1 MTALPT
7 TMHAVRYTTFGAASD
22 VLSLTQVP
30 TPQPRDGEVLV
41 RLAASGV
48 NPHDTKK
55 RSGWLG
61 LELPPG
67 GVIPHSDGAGT
78 VAAAGHG
85 VSPARVGQRVFVH
98 GAYAGAGTAAEYV
111 TVPAHR
117 AIPIPD
123 DVSFVEGA
131 SIGIP
136 AFTAYFAVLSA
147 GPVTGQTVLI
157 HGGAG
162 AVGRMAVEMAAWN
175 GATVI
180 ATVSSEAKAALA
192 RRSGADHVIDYRR
205 EDVAARVAD
214 ITGREG
220 VDLIVDV
227 DFGANLALD
236 AACIKPNGRVACYSS
251 TSNRT
256 PTFPYYA
263 FALKGCILHL
273 LQGSRM
279 PERVEQ
285 EGARVIA
292 GLLRRGH
299 LRPQIAAT
307 FPLEE
312 TAGAHELMESG
323 TAIGNIVVTIQ
334 AR

>member
-7 TMHAVRYTTFGAASD
+7 TMRAMRYTAFGPASD
-22 VLSLTQVP
+22 VLSVTEVA
-30 TPQPRDGEVLV
+30 TPKPRDGEVLV

-61 LELPPG
+61 VELPPG

-78 VAAAGHG
+78 IAAVGHS
-85 VSPARVGQRVFVH
+85 VPAAHVGQRVFVH

-111 TVPAHR
+111 SLPARR
-117 AIPIPD
+117 AIAIPD
-123 DVSFVEGA
+123 DMSFVEGA

-180 ATVSSEAKAALA
+180 ATVSSDAKAVLA
-192 RRSGADHVIDYRR
+192 RQSGADHVLDYRR

-220 VDLIVDV
+220 VDLIIDV
-227 DFGANLALD
+227 DFGANLEVD

-256 PTFPYYA
+256 PTLPYYA
-263 FALKGCILHL
+263 FALKGCTLHL

-279 PERVEQ
+279 PERVEHD
-285 EGARVIA
+285 GARVIA

-307 FPLEE
+307 FPLGD
-312 TAGAHELMESG
+312 TAAAHDLMESG
-323 TAIGNIVVTIQ
+323 TAVGNIVVTI
-334 AR
+334 

>member
-1 MTALPT
+1 MTAIPAS
-7 TMHAVRYTTFGAASD
+7 MRAVRYTAFGPATE
-22 VLSLTQVP
+22 VLSLAEVP
-30 TPQPRDGEVLV
+30 TPMPRDGEVLV

-61 LELPPG
+61 VELPPG

-78 VAAAGHG
+78 IAAVGHGVAAARAGE
-85 VSPARVGQRVFVH
+85 RVFVH
-98 GAYAGAGTAAEYV
+98 GTHVGAGTAAEYV

-117 AIPIPD
+117 AIAIPD

-180 ATVSSEAKAALA
+180 ATVSSDAKAELA
-192 RRSGADHVIDYRR
+192 RRSGADHVVDYRR

-227 DFGANLALD
+227 DFGANLEID
-236 AACIKPNGRVACYSS
+236 AACIRPNGRVASYSS

-256 PTFPYYA
+256 PTLPYYA
-263 FALKGCILHL
+263 FALKGCTLHL
-273 LQGSRM
+273 LQGARM

-285 EGARVIA
+285 DGARTIA

-307 FPLEE
+307 FPLEQ
-312 TAGAHELMESG
+312 TAAAHDLMETG
-323 TAIGNIVVTIQ
+323 TAVGNIVVTV
-334 AR
+334 

>member
-1 MTALPT
+1 MTATPA
-7 TMHAVRYTTFGAASD
+7 TMRAMRYTSFGPASE
-22 VLSLTQVP
+22 VLSLAEVP
-30 TPQPRDGEVLV
+30 TPKPRYGEVLV
-41 RLAASGV
+41 RLVASGV

-61 LELPPG
+61 VELPPG

-78 VAAAGHG
+78 IAAVGEG
-85 VSPARVGQRVFVH
+85 VPAARVGKRVFVH

-111 TVPAHR
+111 SLPAHR
-117 AIPIPD
+117 AICIPD
-123 DVSFVEGA
+123 DISFVEGA
-131 SIGIP
+131 SVGIP

-147 GPVTGQTVLI
+147 GPVTGRTVLI

-180 ATVSSEAKAALA
+180 ATVSSDSKAVLA
-192 RRSGADHVIDYRR
+192 RQSGADHVLDYRR
-205 EDVAARVAD
+205 EDVAARVAE
-214 ITGREG
+214 ITGGEG

-227 DFGANLALD
+227 DFGANVEVD

-256 PTFPYYA
+256 PTLPYYA
-263 FALKGCILHL
+263 FALKGCTLHL
-273 LQGSRM
+273 LQGARM
-279 PERVEQ
+279 PDLVQ
-285 EGARVIA
+285 QDGARVIA
-292 GLLRRGH
+292 ELLRRGH

-307 FPLEE
+307 FKLEA
-312 TAGAHELMESG
+312 TAAAHDLLESG
-323 TAIGNIVVTIQ
+323 GAVGNIVVTI
-334 AR
+334 

>member
-1 MTALPT
+1 MTAVPT
-7 TMHAVRYTTFGAASD
+7 TMRAMRYTTFGPAAE
-22 VLSLTQVP
+22 VLALTELP
-30 TPQPRDGEVLV
+30 TPKAGDAEVLV

-67 GVIPHSDGAGT
+67 GVVPHSDGAGT
-78 VAAAGHG
+78 IAAVGAG
-85 VSPARVGQRVFVH
+85 VSRARVGERVFVH

-111 TVPAHR
+111 SLPADR
-117 AIPIPD
+117 AIAIPD
-123 DVSFVEGA
+123 DLSFGEGA

-147 GPVTGQTVLI
+147 GPVTGHTVLI

-180 ATVSSEAKAALA
+180 ATVSSDAKAALA
-192 RRSGADHVIDYRR
+192 RESGADHVLDYRR

-227 DFGANLALD
+227 DFGANVELD

-256 PTFPYYA
+256 PTLPYYA
-263 FALKGCILHL
+263 FALKGCTLHL
-273 LQGSRM
+273 VQGSRM
-279 PERVEQ
+279 PARVE
-285 EGARVIA
+285 EDGAGVIA
-292 GLLRRGH
+292 ALLRRGH
-299 LRPQIAAT
+299 LRPQIAAA
-307 FPLEE
+307 FPLAQ
-312 TAGAHELMESG
+312 TAAAHDLMESG
-323 TAIGNIVVTIQ
+323 TAVGNIVVTI
-334 AR
+334 

>member
-1 MTALPT
+1 M
-7 TMHAVRYTTFGAASD
+7 RYTSFGPASE
-22 VLSLTQVP
+22 VLSLAEVP
-30 TPQPRDGEVLV
+30 TPKPRYGEVLV
-41 RLAASGV
+41 RLVASGV

-61 LELPPG
+61 VELPPG

-78 VAAAGHG
+78 IAAVGEG
-85 VSPARVGQRVFVH
+85 VPAARVGKRVFVH

-111 TVPAHR
+111 SLPAHR
-117 AIPIPD
+117 AICIPD
-123 DVSFVEGA
+123 DISFVEGA
-131 SIGIP
+131 SVGIP

-147 GPVTGQTVLI
+147 GPVTGRTVLI

-162 AVGRMAVEMAAWN
+162 AVGRMAVELAAWN

-180 ATVSSEAKAALA
+180 ATVSSDSKAVLA
-192 RRSGADHVIDYRR
+192 RQSGADHVLDYRR
-205 EDVAARVAD
+205 EDVAARVAE
-214 ITGREG
+214 ITGGEG

-227 DFGANLALD
+227 DFGANLEVD

-256 PTFPYYA
+256 PTLPYYA
-263 FALKGCILHL
+263 FALKGCTLHL
-273 LQGSRM
+273 LQGARM
-279 PERVEQ
+279 PDRVQ
-285 EGARVIA
+285 QDGARVIA

-307 FPLEE
+307 FTLDA
-312 TAGAHELMESG
+312 TAAAHDLLESG
-323 TAIGNIVVTIQ
+323 TAVGNIVVTI
-334 AR
+334 

>member
-1 MTALPT
+1 
-7 TMHAVRYTTFGAASD
+7 
-22 VLSLTQVP
+22 VP
-30 TPQPRDGEVLV
+30 TPKPRYGEVLV
-41 RLAASGV
+41 RLVASGV

-61 LELPPG
+61 VELPPG

-78 VAAAGHG
+78 IAAVGEG
-85 VSPARVGQRVFVH
+85 VPAARVGKRVFVH

-111 TVPAHR
+111 SLPAHR
-117 AIPIPD
+117 AICIPD
-123 DVSFVEGA
+123 DISFVEGA
-131 SIGIP
+131 SVGIP

-147 GPVTGQTVLI
+147 GPVTGRTVLI

-180 ATVSSEAKAALA
+180 ATVSSDPKAVLA
-192 RRSGADHVIDYRR
+192 RQSGADHVLDYRR
-205 EDVAARVAD
+205 EDVAARVAE
-214 ITGREG
+214 ITGGEG

-227 DFGANLALD
+227 DFGANLEVD

-256 PTFPYYA
+256 PTLPYYA
-263 FALKGCILHL
+263 FALKGCTLHL
-273 LQGSRM
+273 LQGARM
-279 PERVEQ
+279 PDRVQ
-285 EGARVIA
+285 QDGARVIA

-307 FPLEE
+307 FTLDA
-312 TAGAHELMESG
+312 TAAAHDLLESG
-323 TAIGNIVVTIQ
+323 TAVGNIVVTI
-334 AR
+334 

>member
-1 MTALPT
+1 MTT
-7 TMHAVRYTTFGAASD
+7 TPATMRAMRYTSFGPASE
-22 VLSLTQVP
+22 VLSLAEVP
-30 TPQPRDGEVLV
+30 RPKPRYGEVLV
-41 RLAASGV
+41 RLVASGV

-61 LELPPG
+61 VELPPG

-78 VAAAGHG
+78 IASVGEG
-85 VSPARVGQRVFVH
+85 VPAARVGKRVFVH

-111 TVPAHR
+111 SLPAHR
-117 AIPIPD
+117 AICIPD
-123 DVSFVEGA
+123 DISFVEGA
-131 SIGIP
+131 RVGIP

-147 GPVTGQTVLI
+147 GPVTGRTVLI

-180 ATVSSEAKAALA
+180 ATVSSDPKAVVA
-192 RRSGADHVIDYRR
+192 RQSGADHVLDYRR
-205 EDVAARVAD
+205 EDVAARVAE
-214 ITGREG
+214 ITGGEG

-227 DFGANLALD
+227 DFGANLEVD

-256 PTFPYYA
+256 PTLPYYA
-263 FALKGCILHL
+263 FALKGCTLHL
-273 LQGSRM
+273 LQGARM
-279 PERVEQ
+279 PDRVQ
-285 EGARVIA
+285 QDGSRVIA

-307 FPLEE
+307 FTLDK
-312 TAGAHELMESG
+312 TAAAHDLLESG
-323 TAIGNIVVTIQ
+323 TAVGNIVVTI
-334 AR
+334 

>member
-1 MTALPT
+1 LTATPA
-7 TMHAVRYTTFGAASD
+7 TMRAMRYTSFGPASE
-22 VLSLTQVP
+22 VLSLAEVP
-30 TPQPRDGEVLV
+30 TPKPRYGEVLV
-41 RLAASGV
+41 RLVASGV

-61 LELPPG
+61 VELPPG

-78 VAAAGHG
+78 IAAVGEG
-85 VSPARVGQRVFVH
+85 VPAARVGKRVFVH

-111 TVPAHR
+111 SLPAHR
-117 AIPIPD
+117 AICIPD
-123 DVSFVEGA
+123 DISFVEGA
-131 SIGIP
+131 SVGIP

-147 GPVTGQTVLI
+147 GPVTGRTVLI

-180 ATVSSEAKAALA
+180 ATVSSDSKAVLA
-192 RRSGADHVIDYRR
+192 RQSGADHVLDYRR
-205 EDVAARVAD
+205 EDVAARVAE
-214 ITGREG
+214 ITGGEG

-227 DFGANLALD
+227 DFGANLEVD

-263 FALKGCILHL
+263 FALKGCTLHL
-273 LQGSRM
+273 LQGARM
-279 PERVEQ
+279 PDRVQ
-285 EGARVIA
+285 QDGARVIA

-299 LRPQIAAT
+299 LHPQIAAT
-307 FPLEE
+307 FRLDA
-312 TAGAHELMESG
+312 TAAAHDLLESG
-323 TAIGNIVVTIQ
+323 TAVGNIVVTI
-334 AR
+334 

>member
-1 MTALPT
+1 M
-7 TMHAVRYTTFGAASD
+7 RYTSFGPASE
-22 VLSLTQVP
+22 VLSLAEVP
-30 TPQPRDGEVLV
+30 TPKPRYGEVLV
-41 RLAASGV
+41 RLVASGV

-61 LELPPG
+61 VELPPG

-78 VAAAGHG
+78 IAAVGEG
-85 VSPARVGQRVFVH
+85 VPAARVGKRVFVH

-111 TVPAHR
+111 SLPAHR
-117 AIPIPD
+117 AICIPD
-123 DVSFVEGA
+123 DISFVEGA
-131 SIGIP
+131 SVGIP

-147 GPVTGQTVLI
+147 GPVTGRTVLI

-162 AVGRMAVEMAAWN
+162 AVGRMAVEMGAWN

-180 ATVSSEAKAALA
+180 ATVSSDSKAVLA
-192 RRSGADHVIDYRR
+192 RQSGADHVLNYRR
-205 EDVAARVAD
+205 EDVAARVAE
-214 ITGREG
+214 ITGGEG

-227 DFGANLALD
+227 DFGANLEVD

-256 PTFPYYA
+256 PTLPYYA
-263 FALKGCILHL
+263 FALKGCTLHL
-273 LQGSRM
+273 LQGARM
-279 PERVEQ
+279 PDRVQ
-285 EGARVIA
+285 QDGARVIA

-307 FPLEE
+307 FTLDA
-312 TAGAHELMESG
+312 TAAAHDLVESG
-323 TAIGNIVVTIQ
+323 TAVGNIVVTI
-334 AR
+334 

>member
-1 MTALPT
+1 M
-7 TMHAVRYTTFGAASD
+7 RYTSFGPASE
-22 VLSLTQVP
+22 VLALAEVP
-30 TPQPRDGEVLV
+30 TPKPRYGEVLV
-41 RLAASGV
+41 RLVASGV

-61 LELPPG
+61 VELPPG

-78 VAAAGHG
+78 IAAVGEG
-85 VSPARVGQRVFVH
+85 VPAARVGKRVFVH

-111 TVPAHR
+111 SLPAHR
-117 AIPIPD
+117 AICIPD
-123 DVSFVEGA
+123 DISFVEGA
-131 SIGIP
+131 SVGIP

-147 GPVTGQTVLI
+147 GPVTGRTVLI

-162 AVGRMAVEMAAWN
+162 AVGRMAVEMGAWN

-180 ATVSSEAKAALA
+180 ATVSSDSKAVLA
-192 RRSGADHVIDYRR
+192 RQSGADHVLDYRR
-205 EDVAARVAD
+205 EDVAARVAE
-214 ITGREG
+214 ITGGEG

-227 DFGANLALD
+227 DFGANLEVD

-256 PTFPYYA
+256 PTLPYYA
-263 FALKGCILHL
+263 FALKGCTLHL
-273 LQGSRM
+273 LQGARM
-279 PERVEQ
+279 PDRVQ
-285 EGARVIA
+285 QDGARVIA

-307 FPLEE
+307 FTLDA
-312 TAGAHELMESG
+312 TAAAHDLLESG
-323 TAIGNIVVTIQ
+323 TAVGNIVVTI
-334 AR
+334 

>member
-1 MTALPT
+1 LTATPA
-7 TMHAVRYTTFGAASD
+7 TMRAMRYTSFGPASE
-22 VLSLTQVP
+22 VLSLAEVP
-30 TPQPRDGEVLV
+30 TPKPRYGEVLV
-41 RLAASGV
+41 RLVASGV

-61 LELPPG
+61 VELPPG

-78 VAAAGHG
+78 IAAVGEG
-85 VSPARVGQRVFVH
+85 VPAARVGKRVFVH

-111 TVPAHR
+111 SLPAHR
-117 AIPIPD
+117 AICIPD
-123 DVSFVEGA
+123 DISFVEGA
-131 SIGIP
+131 SVGIP

-147 GPVTGQTVLI
+147 GPVTGRTVLI

-180 ATVSSEAKAALA
+180 ATVSSDSKAVLA
-192 RRSGADHVIDYRR
+192 RQSGADHVLDYRR
-205 EDVAARVAD
+205 EDVAARVAE
-214 ITGREG
+214 ITGGEG

-227 DFGANLALD
+227 DFGANLEVD

-256 PTFPYYA
+256 PTLPYYA
-263 FALKGCILHL
+263 FALKGCTLHL
-273 LQGSRM
+273 LQGARM
-279 PERVEQ
+279 PDRVQ
-285 EGARVIA
+285 QDGARVIA

-299 LRPQIAAT
+299 LHPQIAAT
-307 FPLEE
+307 FRLDA
-312 TAGAHELMESG
+312 TAAAHDLLESG
-323 TAIGNIVVTIQ
+323 TAVGNIVVTI
-334 AR
+334 

>member
-1 MTALPT
+1 MAAHGPAASQERHLT
-7 TMHAVRYTTFGAASD
+7 TTPATMRAMRYTSFGPASE
-22 VLSLTQVP
+22 VLLMTEVP
-30 TPQPRDGEVLV
+30 TPNPRAGEVLV

-61 LELPPG
+61 VELPPG

-78 VAAAGHG
+78 IAAVGEG
-85 VSPARVGQRVFVH
+85 VPAARVGKRVFVH

-111 TVPAHR
+111 SLPAHR
-117 AIPIPD
+117 AICIPD
-123 DVSFVEGA
+123 DISFVEGA
-131 SIGIP
+131 SVGIP

-147 GPVTGQTVLI
+147 GPVTGRTVLI
-157 HGGAG
+157 QGGAG

-180 ATVSSEAKAALA
+180 ATVSSDPKAVLA
-192 RRSGADHVIDYRR
+192 RQSGADHVLDYRR
-205 EDVAARVAD
+205 EDVAARVAE
-214 ITGREG
+214 ITGGEG

-227 DFGANLALD
+227 DFGANLEVD

-256 PTFPYYA
+256 PTLPYYA
-263 FALKGCILHL
+263 FALKGCTLHL
-273 LQGSRM
+273 LQGARM
-279 PERVEQ
+279 PDRVQ
-285 EGARVIA
+285 QDGARVIA
-292 GLLRRGH
+292 GLLRRGQ

-307 FPLEE
+307 FTLDA
-312 TAGAHELMESG
+312 T
-323 TAIGNIVVTIQ
+323 
-334 AR
+334 